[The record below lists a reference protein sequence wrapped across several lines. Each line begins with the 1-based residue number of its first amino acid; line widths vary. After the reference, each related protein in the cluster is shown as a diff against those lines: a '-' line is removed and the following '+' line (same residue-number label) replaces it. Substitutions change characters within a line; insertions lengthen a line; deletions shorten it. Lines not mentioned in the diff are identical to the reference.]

1 MKLWKPQL
9 HLNMA
14 FVEPGED
21 TGVLIKTAAD
31 DFLFRVTAEIAIREN
46 FLEKSS
52 TVGGGGKVSSFSG
65 CRR

>member
-1 MKLWKPQL
+1 MELWKPQL

-21 TGVLIKTAAD
+21 TGVLIRTAAD
-31 DFLFRVTAEIAIREN
+31 DFLSRVTAEIAILEN
-46 FLEKSS
+46 FLEKYS

>member
-1 MKLWKPQL
+1 
-9 HLNMA
+9 MA

-21 TGVLIKTAAD
+21 TGVLIRTTAD
-31 DFLFRVTAEIAIREN
+31 DFLSRVTAEIAILEN
-46 FLEKSS
+46 FLEKYS